1 MLRNWGTAGNAT
13 ACSDYPVAMRR
24 LCTAV
29 LRTALVVVAAGVVRA
44 LVLDRA
50 PRRALH
56 GTAPLIG
63 SVDTWPKVPRRPTG

>member
-1 MLRNWGTAGNAT
+1 MSVTTA
-13 ACSDYPVAMRR
+13 
-24 LCTAV
+24 LTAV
-29 LRTALVVVAAGVVRA
+29 VVRKLWKWSLLRTALVVVAAGVVRA

>member
-1 MLRNWGTAGNAT
+1 
-13 ACSDYPVAMRR
+13 MRR